1 MIRAGK
7 QFVAPSMDLLREEL
21 SDQLEEGIRFRLC
34 TRIYGRLVRALELLI
49 GWGAIDELKEDFKNE

>member
-1 MIRAGK
+1 M
-7 QFVAPSMDLLREEL
+7 APSMDLLREEL